1 LLLEKA
7 ATEMSASMLFPPVLP
22 RATVTAAKLGIRM
35 FSLPRALL
43 FSVLLVL
50 PLKALAADPA
60 TQWWADLSALAND
73 NMEGRLTGSPG
84 YDRAA
89 DYVIGR
95 LKGEGLQPAGVK
107 GYLQP
112 VTFEQQLVDQ
122 AASQA
127 ELLAADGTA
136 TPLKVGDDM
145 LITAGGGPRPASI
158 DAPLVFI
165 GYGLHLPGQNYDDFA
180 GLDLK
185 GKIVVVLS
193 GGPDTI
199 SGPIKSDARSA
210 RNRALAKAGAIGVIA
225 LTTPKQ
231 VEIAWSR
238 QKLIARQP
246 GMYLAEA
253 KLRDTSNNF
262 FTATFDPGQSELLF
276 KSSGH
281 SFAELCTLS
290 DASRPVPRFALS
302 QRLKAKVTAV
312 RAPVTS
318 PNIVARLDG
327 SDAKLKREYVVVSA
341 HLDHL
346 GIGEPIKDDRIYNGA
361 MDDAS
366 GVAAVLDIAHRL
378 KQGPRPRRSILFVL
392 FTAEEKGLLGSHY
405 FALHPTV
412 PNIVADLNFDM
423 PLPLWPLKSVYLPG
437 ETESTLGADARAIG
451 TEQGIAVVPDPLP
464 DRNVFV
470 RADQYS
476 FVREGI
482 PALFFKFGFAK
493 NTPEFA
499 IEHDWR
505 ANRYHSPSDDLDQ
518 PVMKDEAV
526 KLDAFVAALARRVA
540 DADTRPQWLPD
551 SIFRKN

>member
-1 LLLEKA
+1 MPSLSRA
-7 ATEMSASMLFPPVLP
+7 ILFCLP
-22 RATVTAAKLGIRM
+22 LI
-35 FSLPRALL
+35 
-43 FSVLLVL
+43 L
-50 PLKALAADPA
+50 PLKALAADSA
-60 TQWWADLSALAND
+60 TQWWADVTALAD
-73 NMEGRLTGSPG
+73 DGMEGRLTGSPG

-89 DYVIGR
+89 GYVISR
-95 LKGEGLQPAGVK
+95 LKAEGLKPAGVK

-112 VTFEQQLVDQ
+112 VAFEQQVVDQ

-127 ELLAADGTA
+127 ELVTADGA
-136 TPLKVGDDM
+136 STPLKAGEDM
-145 LITAGGGPRPASI
+145 LITAGGGSRPALV

-165 GYGLHLPGQNYDDFA
+165 GYGLHLPAQGYDDFA
-180 GLDLK
+180 GQDLK
-185 GKIVVVLS
+185 GKIAVVLS
-193 GGPDTI
+193 GGPGDI

-210 RNRALAKAGAIGVIA
+210 RNKALAKAGAIGVLA

-231 VEIAWSR
+231 VEIVWSR

-246 GMYLAEA
+246 GMYLADA
-253 KLRDTSNNF
+253 ALRDTADGF
-262 FTATFDPGQSELLF
+262 FTATFDPSQSELLF
-276 KSSGH
+276 KDSGH
-281 SFAELCTLS
+281 NFAELCALS
-290 DASRPVPRFALS
+290 DASKPVPRFALPL
-302 QRLKAKVTAV
+302 RLKARVAAA

-327 SDAKLKREYVVVSA
+327 SDAKLKQQYVVVSA

-346 GIGEPIKDDRIYNGA
+346 GIGEPINGDRIYNGA

-405 FALHPTV
+405 FAVHPSV
-412 PNIVADLNFDM
+412 PKQSIVADMNFDM

-437 ETESTLGADARAIG
+437 ATESSLGAEARAIG
-451 TEQGIAVVPDPLP
+451 AEQGIAVVPDPLP
-464 DRNVFV
+464 DRNVFI

-476 FVREGI
+476 FVREGV
-482 PALFFKFGFAK
+482 PSLFFKFGFAR
-493 NTPEFA
+493 NTPEFQ

-518 PVMKDEAV
+518 PVMKEEAV
-526 KLDAFVAALARRVA
+526 KLDAFVAALTKRVA
-540 DADTRPQWLPD
+540 DAEARPHWLPG
-551 SIFRKN
+551 SIFNKD

>member
-1 LLLEKA
+1 MFRSSRA
-7 ATEMSASMLFPPVLP
+7 VLFCL
-22 RATVTAAKLGIRM
+22 
-35 FSLPRALL
+35 
-43 FSVLLVL
+43 L
-50 PLKALAADPA
+50 PLLPLRALAADSA
-60 TQWWADLSALAND
+60 TQWWADVTALAND
-73 NMEGRLTGSPG
+73 GMEGRLTGSPG

-89 DYVIGR
+89 DYVISR
-95 LKGEGLQPAGVK
+95 LKAEGLKPAGTE

-112 VTFEQQLVDQ
+112 VAFEQQTIDQ

-127 ELLAADGTA
+127 ELVTADGA
-136 TPLKVGDDM
+136 LRPLKVGENM
-145 LITAGGGPRPASI
+145 LISAGGSSRPSLV

-165 GYGLHLPGQNYDDFA
+165 GYGLHLPAQGYDDFA
-180 GLDLK
+180 GQDLK
-185 GKIVVVLS
+185 GKIAVVLS
-193 GGPDTI
+193 GGPDNI

-210 RNRALAKAGAIGVIA
+210 RNKALAKAGAIGIIA

-231 VEIAWSR
+231 VEIVWSR

-246 GMYLAEA
+246 GMYLADA
-253 KLRDTSNNF
+253 ALRDTADGF

-276 KSSGH
+276 KGSGH
-281 SFAELCTLS
+281 NFAELCALS
-290 DASRPVPRFALS
+290 DASKPLPRFALPL
-302 QRLKAKVTAV
+302 RLKASIAAA
-312 RAPVTS
+312 RAPVAS

-327 SDAKLKREYVVVSA
+327 GDASLKQEYVVVSA

-346 GIGEPIKDDRIYNGA
+346 GIGEPINGDRIYNGA

-405 FALHPTV
+405 FAVHPTV
-412 PNIVADLNFDM
+412 PKQNIVADMNFDM

-451 TEQGIAVVPDPLP
+451 AEQGIAVVPDPLP
-464 DRNVFV
+464 DRNVFI

-476 FVREGI
+476 FVREGV
-482 PALFFKFGFAK
+482 PSLFFKFGFAR
-493 NTPEFA
+493 NTPEFQ

-505 ANRYHSPSDDLDQ
+505 ANRYHAPSDDLDQ
-518 PVMKDEAV
+518 PVMKEEAV
-526 KLDAFVAALARRVA
+526 KLDGFVAALTKRVA
-540 DADTRPQWLPD
+540 DADVRPRWLPG
-551 SIFRKN
+551 SIFNKD